1 MVRRA
6 RRRLCI
12 GLSCLPWGCAQTGGA
27 DRHAEGPVLSG
38 RMAVRMAPKSASR
51 QGGVQAFSAR
61 FELSGDAQQ
70 GRLQLFSPL
79 GTTVADAVWNS
90 AGVVL
95 RSGEQLQVFESLD
108 ELSTQV
114 LGQPIPL
121 VALWD
126 WSQGRPWPGAPSE
139 RAAAADGF
147 SQLGWHVGTAE
158 LTDHGLLQAWH
169 DDERGTMS
177 LRVRLDR

>member
-1 MVRRA
+1 MRRI
-6 RRRLCI
+6 RRQLCI
-12 GLSCLPWGCAQTGGA
+12 GLSCLLWGCAQTSGS
-27 DRHAEGPVLSG
+27 DRHADGPVLSG
-38 RMAVRMAPKSASR
+38 RMAVRMAPKSSSR
-51 QGGVQAFSAR
+51 QGPQAFSAR

-79 GTTVADAVWNS
+79 GTTVVDAVWNP

-95 RSGEQLQVFESLD
+95 RSGEQLQVFDSLD

-121 VALWD
+121 MALWD
-126 WSQGRPWPGAPSE
+126 WSRGQPWPGAPSE
-139 RAAAADGF
+139 RAATASGF
-147 SQLGWHVGTAE
+147 SQLGWHVDTAE
-158 LTDHGLLQAWH
+158 LTDHGLFQAWH

-177 LRVRLDR
+177 LRVRLDQ